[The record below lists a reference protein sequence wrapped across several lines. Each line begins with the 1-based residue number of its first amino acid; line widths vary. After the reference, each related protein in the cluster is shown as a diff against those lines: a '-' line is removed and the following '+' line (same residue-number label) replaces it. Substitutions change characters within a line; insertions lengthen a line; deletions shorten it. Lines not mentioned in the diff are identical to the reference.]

1 MQSEKTDMLR
11 YLKIEEDIQLAPHL
25 ACFYALKANK
35 NAQKIKSPNI
45 KTSSA

>member
-1 MQSEKTDMLR
+1 MMR
-11 YLKIEEDIQLAPHL
+11 YLKTEEEIQLAPHL

-35 NAQKIKSPNI
+35 NAQKTKSPNI